1 LASAGLVATAILTIA
16 ACGSSTSSGG
26 VAGATGTPAASSP
39 PVSAPVSAPA
49 SAPASAG
56 LNQATLQ
63 FQQENNSG
71 ITGGAIL
78 TDLGN
83 SQTAVTI
90 GVVAAGITDPMPAS
104 LAPGDCATMSAG
116 GASASPGASGSAS
129 AAPSVAAP
137 SAAASGSAAPS
148 GSPVPLN
155 PGDTAKLG
163 DLTAGASNTVVNI
176 GLDGLLSQP
185 YAVVIYKTAT
195 DATVVACAD
204 VKK

>member
-26 VAGATGTPAASSP
+26 VAGATGTPAA
-39 PVSAPVSAPA
+39 VSAPVSAPA
-49 SAPASAG
+49 SGPAASPSASG
-56 LNQATLQ
+56 LNQAILQ

-116 GASASPGASGSAS
+116 GGASASPGASGAAS
-129 AAPSVAAP
+129 AALSVAAP
-137 SAAASGSAAPS
+137 SAAASARRPRRPRPCRS
-148 GSPVPLN
+148 
-155 PGDTAKLG
+155 TR
-163 DLTAGASNTVVNI
+163 
-176 GLDGLLSQP
+176 
-185 YAVVIYKTAT
+185 AT
-195 DATVVACAD
+195 PRSWAT
-204 VKK
+204 